1 MKPFG
6 HFAAELAQL
15 GGIPAEDPR
24 RRDFPNQRDRLE
36 LGARLAARADES
48 DPSCVSSREISR
60 GDRTSCTGAD
70 SSQVIRLQRA
80 QKLSSCSVIEQHQEA
95 DSVAGGG
102 VDLYS
107 D

>member
-24 RRDFPNQRDRLE
+24 RRDFPNLRDRLE

-48 DPSCVSSREISR
+48 DPSWRQLARDIAWR
-60 GDRTSCTGAD
+60 P
-70 SSQVIRLQRA
+70 
-80 QKLSSCSVIEQHQEA
+80 H
-95 DSVAGGG
+95 
-102 VDLYS
+102 
-107 D
+107 